1 MTTPN
6 AKTESLTADNY
17 KFLQDEVHL
26 RSGIVID
33 AEKHYLLEARLTPVA
48 RQAGIASLNDLCK
61 RLRERAEP
69 MLRQQVMEA
78 LTTNETLF
86 FRDMAPFEA
95 LQQRLLPEFMKSLPS
110 TQPLKIWS
118 AAASSGQEAYS
129 IAMLLREHYP
139 EGRYAKILGT
149 DISEQILNT
158 ARQAS
163 YGQFEM
169 NRGLPAR
176 YLVKYFERD
185 GVNWQAKDELR
196 NMVTFRQFDLR
207 QPMSGFGS
215 FHIIFCRNVL
225 IYFDAGTKKRIL
237 SALHAALTPGGYLL
251 LGGAESISQPA
262 DQLERI
268 AVNGTALYRKE

>member
-1 MTTPN
+1 MTTPS
-6 AKTESLTADNY
+6 AKTETLSADNY
-17 KFLQDEVHL
+17 KFLQAEVHL

-61 RLRERAEP
+61 RLRERTEP

-95 LQQRLLPEFMKSLPS
+95 LQQRLLPEFMKTLPP

-129 IAMLLREHYP
+129 IAMLLKEHCP
-139 EGRYAKILGT
+139 EGRYATILGT
-149 DISEQILNT
+149 DISEQILKT

-169 NRGLPAR
+169 NRGLPAK
-176 YLVKYFERD
+176 YLVKYFGRD

-196 NMVTFRQFDLR
+196 NMVSFRQFDLR
-207 QPMSGFGS
+207 QPMAGLGT

-225 IYFDAGTKKRIL
+225 IYFDTETKNKIL
-237 SALHAALTPGGYLL
+237 SALYASLCPGGYLL
-251 LGGAESISQPA
+251 LGGAESISQLA
-262 DQLERI
+262 DRLERI
-268 AVNGTALYRKE
+268 AFNGTALYRKT